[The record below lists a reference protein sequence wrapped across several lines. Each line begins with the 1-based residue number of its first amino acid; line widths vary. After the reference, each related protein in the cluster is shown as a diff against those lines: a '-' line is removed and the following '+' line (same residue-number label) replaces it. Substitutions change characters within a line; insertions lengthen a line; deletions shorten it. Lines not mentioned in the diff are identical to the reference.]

1 MESQTRQLISL
12 LFWHTALPCL
22 HKYPMAYSE
31 ELAHRISRMLTD
43 KTSYVEKQMFGGVAF
58 MVNDK
63 MCVGISRDKSTGV
76 DRLMARVGP
85 GFHHEALKRPGA
97 REMDFAGRPM
107 TGFIFIHP
115 EGYQSDADLLFW
127 IEKTLEYNSAAPEK
141 PPHKRQKL
149 VQKEKPLKALPP
161 KPVKPVKQVKA
172 KPKKKAT
179 PKKKQAAP
187 KPKKKATKRK

>member
-1 MESQTRQLISL
+1 
-12 LFWHTALPCL
+12 
-22 HKYPMAYSE
+22 MAYSE

-43 KTSYVEKQMFGGVAF
+43 KTSYIEKQMFGGVAF

-63 MCVGISRDKSTGV
+63 MCVGISRDKHSGV

-85 GFHHEALKRPGA
+85 GFHHEALKRPGV

-107 TGFIFIHP
+107 TGFVFIHP

-149 VQKEKPLKALPP
+149 VQKEKPLKVMPQKL
-161 KPVKPVKQVKA
+161 VKPAKATAPKKKSVPQKKKAVPKA
-172 KPKKKAT
+172 KPKKE
-179 PKKKQAAP
+179 
-187 KPKKKATKRK
+187 ATKRK